1 MLKIPIWPG
10 TSLFAPGKT
19 PFGFYDNDADFQID
33 ADRVAKFCAQ
43 RLGYPIQEVELQD
56 IQFYT
61 AFEEAVTTYGNDVYS
76 FLVRENLVDLIGTD
90 KNQYP
95 EFNNLNQSV
104 VYPNLK
110 QVIEI
115 SQQYA
120 SEAGVG
126 GNVDWLSGHVFL
138 TSSIQEYD
146 LEQWALEQGLSGS
159 DLEIKRIFYEDQPAS
174 TKYYHGAPGHNVGSG
189 FGGFIGSYGFGSY
202 NMSYSFLAMPIN
214 FDIAAIQQLELA
226 QKVRIS
232 QFSFELIN
240 NKLKIFPVP
249 TVKDN
254 GRRLWFQYIKK
265 SDRTAN
271 SIQAGNDL
279 VTNAS
284 NVPYINPT
292 YSLINSVGRQW
303 IFEYTLAIAKETLGH
318 VRNKY
323 SAIPIPGDNITLNGA
338 DLVSSARDEKK
349 TLREKLNT
357 YLEATSREKQLERRK
372 NESDHIRDTFSSI
385 PMQIYVG

>member
-1 MLKIPIWPG
+1 MLKIPIWTG
-10 TSLFAPGKT
+10 TSSFAPGKT
-19 PFGFYDNDADFQID
+19 PFGFYDNDIAFQTD

-43 RLGYPIQEVELQD
+43 RLGFPIQEVELQD

-61 AFEEAVTTYGNDVYS
+61 AFEEAVTTYGNEVYS
-76 FLVRENLVDLIGTD
+76 YLVKENLVDLIGTD

-95 EFNNLNQSV
+95 EFSLNQSV

-110 QVIEI
+110 QIIEI

-120 SEAGVG
+120 AEAGVG
-126 GNVDWLSGHVFL
+126 GNIDWESGHVFL
-138 TSSIQEYD
+138 TSSIQNYD
-146 LEQWALEQGLSGS
+146 LEQWARDNGLENN
-159 DLEIKRIFYEDQPAS
+159 DIEIKRVFYEDQPAS

-240 NKLKIFPVP
+240 NKLKIFPIP
-249 TVKDN
+249 TAKDN
-254 GRRLWFQYIKK
+254 GRRLWFQYIRK
-265 SDRTAN
+265 SARTSN
-271 SIQAGNDL
+271 SIQAGEDL

-284 NVPYINPT
+284 NVPYLNPI
-292 YSLINSVGRQW
+292 YSNINSVGRQW
-303 IFEYTLAIAKETLGH
+303 IFEYALAIAKETLGH

-323 SAIPIPGDNITLNGA
+323 SAIPIPGDNVTLNGA
-338 DLVSSARDEKK
+338 DLVSSGREEKK
-349 TLREKLNT
+349 NLREKLNL
-357 YLEATSREKQLERRK
+357 YLDATSREKQLERRK
-372 NESDHIRDTFSSI
+372 NESDHVYDTFSKI
-385 PMQIYVG
+385 PMQIYIG

>member
-1 MLKIPIWPG
+1 MLKIPIWTG
-10 TSLFAPGKT
+10 TSSFAPGKT
-19 PFGFYDNDADFQID
+19 PFGFYDNDIAFQTD

-43 RLGYPIQEVELQD
+43 RLGFPIQEVELQD

-61 AFEEAVTTYGNDVYS
+61 AFEEAVTTYGNEVYS
-76 FLVRENLVDLIGTD
+76 YLVKENLVDLIGTD

-95 EFNNLNQSV
+95 EFSLNQSV

-110 QVIEI
+110 QIIEI

-120 SEAGVG
+120 AEAGVG
-126 GNVDWLSGHVFL
+126 GNVDWESGHVFL
-138 TSSIQEYD
+138 TSSIQNYD
-146 LEQWALEQGLSGS
+146 LEQWARDNGLENN
-159 DLEIKRIFYEDQPAS
+159 DIEIKRVFYEDQPAS

-240 NKLKIFPVP
+240 NKLKIFPIP
-249 TVKDN
+249 TAKDN
-254 GRRLWFQYIKK
+254 GRRLWFQYIRK
-265 SDRTAN
+265 SARTSN
-271 SIQAGNDL
+271 SIQAGEDL

-284 NVPYINPT
+284 NVPYLNPI
-292 YSLINSVGRQW
+292 YSNINSVGRQW
-303 IFEYTLAIAKETLGH
+303 IFEYALAIAKETLGH

-323 SAIPIPGDNITLNGA
+323 SAIPIPGDNVTLNGA
-338 DLVSSARDEKK
+338 DLVSSGREEKK
-349 TLREKLNT
+349 NLREKLNL
-357 YLEATSREKQLERRK
+357 YLDATSREKQLERRK
-372 NESDHIRDTFSSI
+372 NESDHVYDTFSKI
-385 PMQIYVG
+385 PMQIYIG